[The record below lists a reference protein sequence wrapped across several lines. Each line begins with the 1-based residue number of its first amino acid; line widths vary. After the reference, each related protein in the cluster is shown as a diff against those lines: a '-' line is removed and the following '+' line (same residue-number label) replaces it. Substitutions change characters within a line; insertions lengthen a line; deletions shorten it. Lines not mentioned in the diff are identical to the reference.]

1 MNNAFHSVTLEQD
14 KCKGCINCMKRCPT
28 EAIRVRNGKAT
39 IIKERCIDCGECIKV
54 CHNRAKKAVTDP
66 LQMIETFKWKVALPA
81 PSFYGQF
88 NNLDDINF
96 VLTGLKNMGFDDVY
110 EVSSA
115 AEVISD
121 LTRKLV
127 NSDTVM
133 KRPIISSA
141 CPAVVKLIS
150 VRFPN
155 LCAQVLPV
163 VAPVE
168 LAAKKAREEAVLKT
182 GYNKDEIGIF
192 FISPCPAKVTAAKA
206 PLIKGEG
213 FIDGVISASE
223 VYTKLLNFMNKIKV
237 PEPLSKSGIVGLAW
251 ANSGGES
258 AALLKDKYLAADGI
272 ENVIKVLEEI
282 EDEKLNNLDFIELN
296 ACTGGC
302 VGGVLN
308 IENPFV
314 AKARLLRLRKY
325 LPISCNKLMAE
336 ESESLK
342 WKKGLEYSPVM
353 LLNEDVS
360 VAMEMMQEIDEIANN
375 LPGLDCGSCGAPSC
389 KAFAEDIV
397 KGLVSEDDCI
407 IKMREKLKAFNNE
420 EIIPAP
426 FRT

>member
-1 MNNAFHSVTLEQD
+1 
-14 KCKGCINCMKRCPT
+14 
-28 EAIRVRNGKAT
+28 
-39 IIKERCIDCGECIKV
+39 
-54 CHNRAKKAVTDP
+54 
-66 LQMIETFKWKVALPA
+66 
-81 PSFYGQF
+81 
-88 NNLDDINF
+88 
-96 VLTGLKNMGFDDVY
+96 
-110 EVSSA
+110 
-115 AEVISD
+115 
-121 LTRKLV
+121 
-127 NSDTVM
+127 
-133 KRPIISSA
+133 
-141 CPAVVKLIS
+141 VVKLIS

-163 VAPVE
+163 IAPVE

-206 PLIKGEG
+206 PLIKSEG

-223 VYTKLLNFMNKIKV
+223 VYTKLLNFMNKIIT

-282 EDEKLNNLDFIELN
+282 EDEKLNNLDFVELN

-325 LPISCNKLMAE
+325 LPISCNKLVAE

-342 WKKGLEYSPVM
+342 WKKGLKYSPVM

-360 VAMEMMQEIDEIANN
+360 VAMEMMRKIDEIANN

-397 KGLVSEDDCI
+397 KGLVCEDDCI
-407 IKMREKLKAFNNE
+407 IKMREKLKALNNE